1 MLPADAGRGSWRNPP
16 SMAARPRRI
25 MVGYDG
31 SDASGRALDAA
42 ADLAGYGSTLAV
54 VSVRSDGSDRSAEG
68 DAREQLQGRL
78 VQAGYHV
85 ATGEPA
91 TELVE
96 KANELEADLLVIG
109 RGDAWPMLGSVSSK
123 VVSRA
128 TCDVLVVR

>member
-1 MLPADAGRGSWRNPP
+1 MSEADPA
-16 SMAARPRRI
+16 SMSARPLRI
-25 MVGYDG
+25 IVGYDG

-42 ADLAGYGSTLAV
+42 ADLVGYGSTLAV
-54 VSVRSDGSDRSAEG
+54 VTVRSGEGEPSVEGS
-68 DAREQLQGRL
+68 AREQLQGRL
-78 VQAGYHV
+78 VQAGYHE

-96 KANELEADLLVIG
+96 KADELAADLLVIG

>member
-1 MLPADAGRGSWRNPP
+1 VS
-16 SMAARPRRI
+16 ARPRRI
-25 MVGYDG
+25 IVGYDG

-42 ADLAGYGSTLAV
+42 ADLVGYGSTLAV
-54 VSVRSDGSDRSAEG
+54 VTVRTGEGGPLVEGS
-68 DAREQLQGRL
+68 AREQLHGRL
-78 VQAGYHV
+78 VQAGYHE

-96 KANELEADLLVIG
+96 KADELAADLLVIG
-109 RGDAWPMLGSVSSK
+109 RGEAWPMLGSVSSK